1 MKVKELFYGNTIW
14 KIKILILELS
24 KNRKFKKWRNVW
36 KYNLPELDYENL
48 TMKQTLSILELESI
62 N

>member
-1 MKVKELFYGNTIW
+1 MKVKELFYGNTIG

-36 KYNLPELDYENL
+36 KYNLPKLDYENL

>member
-1 MKVKELFYGNTIW
+1 MKVKELFYGNTIG